1 VLLALPFC
9 GSGRPSIWGL
19 IALLRTLKSLAV
31 ALMVIAGIAVAGIA
45 VAGIAVAGI
54 QPAQAAAQAQA
65 AAPASSFSTML
76 LAGRGWLAKRG

>member
-45 VAGIAVAGI
+45 VAGI

>member
-1 VLLALPFC
+1 VPLALPFC
-9 GSGRPSIWGL
+9 GSGHPSIWGL

-31 ALMVIAGIAVAGIA
+31 ARMVI
-45 VAGIAVAGI
+45 AGIAVAGI

-76 LAGRGWLAKRG
+76 LAGSGWLAGRG